1 MATRRSIFLALVV
14 SLVFPTIGW
23 TQGLP
28 VVAPGDVGLSSER
41 LERLEQ
47 VVQGYIDANA
57 VAGAVTLV
65 ARKGGQAHLQAYGMA
80 DRATG
85 RAMTTDAIF

>member
-1 MATRRSIFLALVV
+1 MATRRSIFLAVVV

-28 VVAPGDVGLSSER
+28 VVAPADVGLSSER
-41 LERLEQ
+41 LERLEE

-85 RAMTTDAIF
+85 GQ

>member
-28 VVAPGDVGLSSER
+28 VVAPADVGLSSER

-65 ARKGGQAHLQAYGMA
+65 ARKGGQAHLQALSL
-80 DRATG
+80 
-85 RAMTTDAIF
+85 IHI